1 MELSF
6 YLGVAVDTFAAGDTR
21 RYLNPGDSAGKDER
35 FVGGFDFGFRL
46 WGKQQEG
53 TKKQDAESKPKY
65 YTRQLWIYGETVH
78 GVRSAEID
86 CKAHSDF
93 PTCKDLLTPNDLTTN
108 PAGHLIYLLRN
119 ASSLE
124 GFMGLRYEFL
134 PIHKDG
140 DSSAILYAKAQAGF
154 LKVSGSPDSAADLH
168 HVGLGI
174 LSTKGPF

>member
-1 MELSF
+1 PPAGAADAKPTATTGSGGANTADKPCPNEISDNDKRCSMELSF

-119 ASSLE
+119 
-124 GFMGLRYEFL
+124 
-134 PIHKDG
+134 
-140 DSSAILYAKAQAGF
+140 
-154 LKVSGSPDSAADLH
+154 
-168 HVGLGI
+168 
-174 LSTKGPF
+174 